1 MKTKR
6 IGLVAA
12 VLACASVPA
21 VAQEHWTEGPV
32 WQCDAYR
39 TSPGQFDAYLEYIRG
54 TVEPQNIEAKKQGL
68 ILDYKTFVKPPQD
81 ANDYDVLFCTLYSN
95 FGKALDFNQADDEKS
110 DAIAA
115 AHFATP
121 DEDKQTEMIKPR
133 LDMRTYLGTTYV
145 REVTLRPAK

>member
-6 IGLVAA
+6 IGLAAA
-12 VLACASVPA
+12 VLTCASVPA
-21 VAQEHWTEGPV
+21 VAQEHWSEGPV
-32 WQCDAYR
+32 WACEAYR
-39 TSPGQFDAYLEYIRG
+39 TSPGQFDAYMEYIRA

-68 ILDYKTFVKPPQD
+68 ILDYKSFVKAPNDPH
-81 ANDYDVLFCTLYSN
+81 DYDVLFCTLYPSYA
-95 FGKALDFNQADDEKS
+95 KALDYNEEDDKKA

-121 DEDKQTEMIKPR
+121 DEDKQADMIKPR